1 MGMLNVRYLLIF
13 PKRIYDSTE
22 SYISISFPLCQS
34 EMNGKYD
41 TALAPTPRLLFG
53 QQLLLLLFI
62 LLSWSAW

>member
-13 PKRIYDSTE
+13 PKKICDSTE
-22 SYISISFPLCQS
+22 IYISNSFPMCQS
-34 EMNGKYD
+34 EMDGKYD